1 MARICAIVAILLPK
15 VTVSMPNKNASFQL
29 KWGILLL
36 LAGLGVCFLTPQKM
50 EEIKQIEHFASY
62 TTFIWFC
69 FYFMG
74 ILLVG
79 GGIKKIYQY
88 YRFSEKQDP
97 EEKS

>member
-1 MARICAIVAILLPK
+1 
-15 VTVSMPNKNASFQL
+15 
-29 KWGILLL
+29 
-36 LAGLGVCFLTPQKM
+36 M

-62 TTFIWFC
+62 TTFIWFS

-88 YRFSEKQDP
+88 YRSSEKKNPID
-97 EEKS
+97 KV

>member
-1 MARICAIVAILLPK
+1 M
-15 VTVSMPNKNASFQL
+15 

-50 EEIKQIEHFASY
+50 QEIEKIKHFSSY

-74 ILLVG
+74 IILVG
-79 GGIKKIYQY
+79 GGIKKIYRY
-88 YRFSEKQDP
+88 YRRPEKGDQTDNN
-97 EEKS
+97 K